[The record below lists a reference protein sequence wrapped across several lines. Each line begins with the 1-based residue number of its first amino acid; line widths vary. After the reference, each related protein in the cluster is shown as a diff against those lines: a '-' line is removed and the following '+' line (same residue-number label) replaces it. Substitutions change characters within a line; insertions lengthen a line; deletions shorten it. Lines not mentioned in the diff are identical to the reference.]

1 MAHELL
7 IDEPLRIAAVEHL
20 QWDMEADVVVVGFGG
35 AGAAAALEAREQ
47 GADVLV
53 VDRFDGGGATAY
65 SGGIYYAGCTRYQKE
80 NGFDDTPEEMF
91 KYLKMEIGDAVRD
104 STLRRF
110 CEESAATVE
119 WLEKHG
125 VRFDGAFFDGK
136 SSYPP
141 EDKYLYY
148 SGNEKNRK
156 YSRIARPA
164 PRGLRTCAK
173 GWSGYAFF
181 GALKNAVDK
190 SDIRQK
196 THARA
201 QQMVIGADG
210 RVVGV
215 SVLAI
220 PEREQKS
227 HQALYRKIDPMKP
240 FGFRKSNTAIAACEQ
255 LERSVAVRQLVRA
268 RGGVVM
274 ATGGFAY
281 NLDMLQ
287 QYLPD
292 FADKAPAL
300 IRLGSMGD
308 DGSGIRLIKS
318 AGGALGR
325 MDRPYAGS
333 SISPPFSLLTG
344 IIVNRRGRR
353 FVNEDIYTAY
363 LGESIAG
370 QEGGVAWLILNGRTF
385 RQVIRGL
392 MPRGDGN
399 FMNWYL
405 PILLNILLGGTRRD
419 KSLSG
424 LAGKCSIDGAGLESQ
439 MAEYNEMAA
448 SGQPDPL
455 EKLPEYIKPLR
466 TDGAYYAVNVSMGN
480 PTSFMLFFTLGGA
493 QVDEETGAAVD
504 AGGHPVAGLYAA
516 GSAAVGIPSNGYYA
530 SGLSLSDGIF
540 SGRRAGRHC
549 ALGTGA
555 SQC

>member
-7 IDEPLRIAAVEHL
+7 IDEPLRVAAAERL
-20 QWDMEADVVVVGFGG
+20 QWHMEADVVVVGFGG
-35 AGAAAALEAREQ
+35 AGAAAALEASEQ

-53 VDRFDGGGATAY
+53 IDRFDGGGATAY
-65 SGGIYYAGCTRYQKE
+65 SGGVYYAGCTRFQKE
-80 NGFDDTPEEMF
+80 NGFDDTPDEMF
-91 KYLKMEIGDAVRD
+91 KYLKIETGDAVMD

-125 VRFDGAFFDGK
+125 VRFNGAFFDGK

-156 YSRIARPA
+156 YSRTARPA
-164 PRGLRTCAK
+164 PRGLRTYAK

-181 GALKNAVDK
+181 GALKNAVER
-190 SDIRQK
+190 SNIRQK
-196 THARA
+196 PHARA
-201 QQMVIGADG
+201 QQMVVDGDG
-210 RVVGV
+210 RVVGI
-215 SVLAI
+215 SILAI
-220 PEREQKS
+220 PEDRQKR
-227 HQALYRKIDPMKP
+227 HQALYRKVDPMKP
-240 FGFRKSNTAIAACEQ
+240 FGFRKSNAAIAECERM
-255 LERSVAVRQLVRA
+255 ERSVGVRRLVRA
-268 RGGVVM
+268 RKGIVM

-281 NLDMLQ
+281 NMDMMK

-292 FADKAPAL
+292 FADKAAAL

-308 DGSGIRLIKS
+308 DGSGMRLIES
-318 AGGALGR
+318 VGGALGR

-344 IIVNRRGRR
+344 IIVNRQGQR

-363 LGESIAG
+363 LGEAIAG
-370 QEGGVAWLILNGRTF
+370 QEDGAAWLILDSRTF
-385 RQVIRGL
+385 WQVIRGL
-392 MPRGDGN
+392 APRGDGN

-419 KSLSG
+419 RSLSG
-424 LAGKCSIDGAGLESQ
+424 LARRCGIDGAGLETQ
-439 MAEYNEMAA
+439 VAAYNGMAGADR
-448 SGQPDPL
+448 PDPL
-455 EKLPEYIKPLR
+455 EKLPEYVKPLR
-466 TDGAYYAVNVSMGN
+466 AGGAYYAINVSMGN

-504 AGGHPVAGLYAA
+504 AGGRPVTGLYAA

-549 ALGTGA
+549 ARVTYT
-555 SQC
+555 S